1 MKDLLFFE
9 SMVTPKILVVLYWL
23 SLIAVIV
30 SGLVTMF
37 TVSFWIGLGT
47 LVGGVI
53 GVRVWCELIVVA
65 FKIHENLKR
74 IADRQQ

>member
-9 SMVTPKILVVLYWL
+9 GMVTPKIIVVVYWL
-23 SLIAVIV
+23 SLLAVIV
-30 SGLVTMF
+30 SGVTSMF
-37 TVSFWIGLGT
+37 AVSLWVGLAT

-53 GVRVWCELIVVA
+53 AVRVWCELVIVA

-74 IADRQQ
+74 IADRQP